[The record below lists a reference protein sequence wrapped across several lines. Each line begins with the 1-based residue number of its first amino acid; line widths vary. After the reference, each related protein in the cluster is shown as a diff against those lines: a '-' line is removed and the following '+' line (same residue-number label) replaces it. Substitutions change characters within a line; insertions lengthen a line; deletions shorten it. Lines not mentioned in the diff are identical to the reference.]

1 MIHVAIVDDE
11 EEQIETTRGLLL
23 RYEKEH
29 DTAIRSRSRQLK
41 TEMFPLE
48 EQIRKTSIKRY

>member
-29 DTAIRSRSRQLK
+29 DTAIRITTFNNAVTFLDPFK
-41 TEMFPLE
+41 IF
-48 EQIRKTSIKRY
+48 K